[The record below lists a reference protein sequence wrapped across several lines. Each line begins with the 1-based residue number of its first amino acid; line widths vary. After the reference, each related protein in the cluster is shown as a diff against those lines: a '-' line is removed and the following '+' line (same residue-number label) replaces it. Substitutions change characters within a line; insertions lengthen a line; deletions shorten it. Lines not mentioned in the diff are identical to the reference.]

1 MMHETPWWRLNIAS
15 VPLNLPPYKASCFT
29 ALEYFWVIYKPIVWT
44 KSYPSRAKILQNV
57 ARHLPSCQSG
67 RVSLTAMHIR
77 FLKLDKKW
85 ALQLNNTRKL
95 HGNPIWYEILFL
107 LLFSSYACVCE
118 RACPYVCKCMCV
130 LRHFS
135 PELSFTFGRQDA
147 LLATWRNDFFKKR
160 RVRGSAGR
168 QRAGEGPGRPK
179 NNTPR
184 YNAKVVMRYCNDTG
198 WQFSRHPHRQS
209 TSTPA
214 LCRAVAE
221 PVLVPRAWAPRGP
234 TCRGPVTNTATKV
247 SGVMWIQYLRQNSSR
262 HRNGQPRNRLDLV
275 VNDAD
280 YSSAC
285 LW

>member
-1 MMHETPWWRLNIAS
+1 MMHERPWWRLNVAS

-85 ALQLNNTRKL
+85 ALQLNNSRKL
-95 HGNPIWYEILFL
+95 RGNPIWYEILFSSF
-107 LLFSSYACVCE
+107 FSLYECVC
-118 RACPYVCKCMCV
+118 VCVCMHVCLRMYA

-135 PELSFTFGRQDA
+135 PELSFPFGRQDA
-147 LLATWRNDFFKKR
+147 LLATRQNYFLGKG
-160 RVRGSAGR
+160 RVRGSEER

-184 YNAKVVMRYCNDTG
+184 YNAKVVMRYCNDTR

-221 PVLVPRAWAPRGP
+221 PVLAPSVSAAWTDLPRPRY
-234 TCRGPVTNTATKV
+234 
-247 SGVMWIQYLRQNSSR
+247 QYS
-262 HRNGQPRNRLDLV
+262 
-275 VNDAD
+275 
-280 YSSAC
+280 Y
-285 LW
+285 